1 MMNGQIMYSN
11 TLRYT
16 PEPQGTVIRAVPL
29 TLNIQCLYN
38 RFHYSYKIGF
48 QPVLREHKFHKI
60 FERRAKFSI
69 SVCNASLPRST
80 QSLVT
85 SLPWVMDK
93 NEQYLIKGKGLSG
106 VQKDIEEVKFKSA
119 NGIGEEEDDHYTV
132 GAVSDTEKQMK
143 AKENKKMPVK
153 DLDEDVEVIVGKEET
168 TAIELKD
175 EGDRS
180 GKVMSFGEQMDGV
193 VELEQG
199 AGRLKSAE
207 GIDEEED
214 GYTVE
219 TDTEKQIEAKE
230 ENKKMPMKDLD
241 EDVEVIVGKEETTA
255 IELKDEGDRS
265 GKVIS
270 FGEPMDGVVEL
281 EEEAGSLK
289 SAEGISNE
297 KDGYTVETE
306 TDTEKQIKENKNIPL
321 KNLDEDV
328 IVQTEETTAIKDEE
342 GDRSGKVMSV
352 GEPMDGV
359 VALEEDAGSL
369 RSTELLED
377 VNDDKGSSKSGL
389 NQLIDITRE
398 ELSKYKIKPE
408 VFEKSMPVR
417 TTGPSYMA
425 IGSSMDLFFGV
436 AFVGQK
442 ISAYFLKVSVL
453 VMDLMVFFSKY
464 VYALRAALKHAIDST
479 SGSELDIRFGEDF
492 EGSAAGSPYLQLPI
506 FQHSRIPLLDKVQF
520 TPKRGSGLEQLP
532 EATKEVLV
540 PRVTVR
546 ESSRRRG
553 RSQQVNVVC
562 LKKKM
567 MVQVNKQILGHDSLG
582 SELKLGTCDVSKTTK
597 HYHVFIYDMDQCGSK
612 RQLINKRVTY
622 SNILRYSPEVE
633 PWPIRRAMPFSL
645 PVECHFNRYH
655 YSYKIGYIPQVRFQ
669 NYFKPLRT
677 VYSVVL
683 SPRDELWRRLSP
695 TEEYTLGH
703 PMYFQADGPPL
714 AEDKRLFVDSC
725 YVTTSNSRLSMPRFT
740 VIENHGCM
748 IDSMSSRWSRFI
760 QSGQRNV
767 VRFSLDAFLFQGM
780 LGKHLYMH
788 CEISVG
794 SLDPTA
800 SGKSC
805 TYNQSTKGWE
815 ELYGSNAVCLCCDST
830 CLSSDLP
837 VSSKVITSEPWIM
850 ESDLNIVEEEQ
861 TTPFL
866 PEEVGTGF
874 VQIITTPAA
883 EIRPRHFVPV
893 SAVVEEVEE
902 DDKFEETRRTFEE

>member
-69 SVCNASLPRST
+69 SVCNERWERLEENVSFMLGEPMYFEVSAAHVSKDEMIFVDSCYATASRDPKSIPQHNVICNYGCMEDSRRQGSLSRFFQRQSNIIRFSVDAFLLPQVTGTHFYLHCTISVHDATSASAKSCTYNHAERGWDELYTDASVCACCDSVCEIEATSSLPRST

-425 IGSSMDLFFGV
+425 IG
-436 AFVGQK
+436 
-442 ISAYFLKVSVL
+442 
-453 VMDLMVFFSKY
+453 
-464 VYALRAALKHAIDST
+464 
-479 SGSELDIRFGEDF
+479 
-492 EGSAAGSPYLQLPI
+492 
-506 FQHSRIPLLDKVQF
+506 
-520 TPKRGSGLEQLP
+520 
-532 EATKEVLV
+532 
-540 PRVTVR
+540 
-546 ESSRRRG
+546 
-553 RSQQVNVVC
+553 
-562 LKKKM
+562 
-567 MVQVNKQILGHDSLG
+567 
-582 SELKLGTCDVSKTTK
+582 
-597 HYHVFIYDMDQCGSK
+597 
-612 RQLINKRVTY
+612 
-622 SNILRYSPEVE
+622 
-633 PWPIRRAMPFSL
+633 
-645 PVECHFNRYH
+645 
-655 YSYKIGYIPQVRFQ
+655 
-669 NYFKPLRT
+669 
-677 VYSVVL
+677 
-683 SPRDELWRRLSP
+683 
-695 TEEYTLGH
+695 
-703 PMYFQADGPPL
+703 
-714 AEDKRLFVDSC
+714 
-725 YVTTSNSRLSMPRFT
+725 
-740 VIENHGCM
+740 
-748 IDSMSSRWSRFI
+748 
-760 QSGQRNV
+760 
-767 VRFSLDAFLFQGM
+767 
-780 LGKHLYMH
+780 
-788 CEISVG
+788 
-794 SLDPTA
+794 
-800 SGKSC
+800 
-805 TYNQSTKGWE
+805 
-815 ELYGSNAVCLCCDST
+815 
-830 CLSSDLP
+830 
-837 VSSKVITSEPWIM
+837 
-850 ESDLNIVEEEQ
+850 
-861 TTPFL
+861 
-866 PEEVGTGF
+866 EEVF
-874 VQIITTPAA
+874 LNAKQEPM
-883 EIRPRHFVPV
+883 EWNR
-893 SAVVEEVEE
+893 EEH
-902 DDKFEETRRTFEE
+902 